1 MLTDKLGESSGD
13 SSVQEVDQP
22 PKLFETYEIDSSK
35 SDNTDNIYKGF
46 MEGSKISVH
55 TLSTL
60 STVGFTESD
69 KSVEVVK
76 NVGTLSTVAYSDSS
90 VEILSDRLKEE
101 DSNASDGSKNTR
113 SEKEMNE
120 KEGVVSEKEGDQKEI
135 KDSDGD
141 VSKQKE
147 ITDSNAS
154 DGSKSTRNAKEVVP
168 EKENDGDVGKEK
180 EIIDGNAS
188 EEMNA
193 KEGVFSEKDGDQK
206 EIKDSGRSDSTSVT
220 DSTDSLTEV
229 TDPVT
234 MEKKKEFE
242 DAFGPQTEDLDKS

>member
-1 MLTDKLGESSGD
+1 MSTDELGESSGD

-22 PKLFETYEIDSSK
+22 PKLFETYEIDSSE

-101 DSNASDGSKNTR
+101 DGNASDGSKNTR

-120 KEGVVSEKEGDQKEI
+120 KEGVVSEKEDDQKEI

-147 ITDSNAS
+147 I
-154 DGSKSTRNAKEVVP
+154 
-168 EKENDGDVGKEK
+168 
-180 EIIDGNAS
+180 IDGNAS

-193 KEGVFSEKDGDQK
+193 KEGVVSEKDGDQK
-206 EIKDSGRSDSTSVT
+206 EIKDSDRSDSTSVT
-220 DSTDSLTEV
+220 DSTDSLTEA

>member
-1 MLTDKLGESSGD
+1 MSTDELGESSGD

-22 PKLFETYEIDSSK
+22 PKLFETYEIDSSE

-69 KSVEVVK
+69 QSVEVVK

-101 DSNASDGSKNTR
+101 DGNASDGSKNTR

-147 ITDSNAS
+147 I
-154 DGSKSTRNAKEVVP
+154 
-168 EKENDGDVGKEK
+168 
-180 EIIDGNAS
+180 IDGNAS

-193 KEGVFSEKDGDQK
+193 KEGVVSEKDGDQK
-206 EIKDSGRSDSTSVT
+206 EIKDSDRSDSTSVT
-220 DSTDSLTEV
+220 DSTDSLTEA